1 MGMRRR
7 FPWLGLAA
15 ILAAATG
22 LSLAPVRAWAETDD
36 APGAVDKLPNP
47 PDKLPKPPKG
57 DRSRNIDFLFEA
69 LKAAPDDEIAKQVES
84 RIWAIWLASGSDTA
98 DLLMNRVKAAIA
110 AKDTTLAVQLLDSII
125 EIKPDYIEA
134 WNRRATLFFAMKDYG
149 RAMADI
155 REVLNREPRH
165 FGALAGLGMIL
176 EELGD
181 DKQALEA
188 FRKALA
194 VNPHMQKIPEQV
206 KTLTEKVEG
215 RDI

>member
-1 MGMRRR
+1 MRRR

-15 ILAAATG
+15 FLAAAAG
-22 LSLAPVRAWAETDD
+22 LGLAPAVAETDD
-36 APGAVDKLPNP
+36 APGTVDKLPNA

-57 DRSRNIDFLFEA
+57 DRARNIDFLFEA
-69 LKAAPDDEIAKQVES
+69 LKAAPDEDIAKQVES
-84 RIWAIWLASGSDTA
+84 RIWAIWLASGSDTT
-98 DLLMNRVKAAIA
+98 DLLMNRVKAAIE
-110 AKDTTLAVQLLDSII
+110 AKDTALAVQLLDSII

-134 WNRRATLFFAMKDYG
+134 WNRRATLFFSMKDYG
-149 RAMADI
+149 RAMTDI

-194 VNPHMQKIPEQV
+194 VNPHMKKIPDMV

>member
-1 MGMRRR
+1 MRRR

-15 ILAAATG
+15 ILAATAGFGFARTG
-22 LSLAPVRAWAETDD
+22 IAAEPDMPGSTDSQVP
-36 APGAVDKLPNP
+36 AA

-57 DRSRNIDFLFEA
+57 DRARNIDFLFEA

-84 RIWAIWLASGSDTA
+84 RIWAIWLASGSETA
-98 DLLMNRVKAAIA
+98 DLLMNRVKAAIE
-110 AKDTTLAVQLLDSII
+110 AKDTALAIQLLDSII

-134 WNRRATLFFAMKDYG
+134 WNRRATLFFSMKDYG
-149 RAMADI
+149 RAMTDI
-155 REVLNREPRH
+155 RQVLNREPRH

-194 VNPHMQKIPEQV
+194 VNPRMQKIPDLV

>member
-1 MGMRRR
+1 MRVR
-7 FPWLGLAA
+7 FPSGSLAA
-15 ILAAATG
+15 LVAAAA
-22 LSLAPVRAWAETDD
+22 LSLGPSVGQAQSPDQPEATN
-36 APGAVDKLPNP
+36 KLPNP
-47 PDKLPKPPKG
+47 PDKLPKAPKG
-57 DRSRNIDFLFEA
+57 DRTRNVDFLFDA
-69 LKAAPDDEIAKQVES
+69 LKAAPDADIAKQVEN

-98 DLLMNRVKAAIA
+98 DLLMSRVKGAIE
-110 AKDTTLAVQLLDSII
+110 AKDTKLAVQLLDSII
-125 EIKPDYIEA
+125 EIKPNYIEA
-134 WNRRATLFFAMKDYG
+134 WNRRATLFFALKDYG

-176 EELGD
+176 EEVGE
-181 DKQALEA
+181 DKLALDA
-188 FRKALA
+188 YRKALA

>member
-1 MGMRRR
+1 MRLR
-7 FPWLGLAA
+7 FPWAGVAA
-15 ILAAATG
+15 IAVAAAA
-22 LSLAPVRAWAETDD
+22 LSLAPAHSWAQTTEDPP
-36 APGAVDKLPNP
+36 AAIDKLPNP
-47 PDKLPKPPKG
+47 PDKLPKAPKG
-57 DRSRNIDFLFEA
+57 DRGRNIDFLFDA
-69 LKAAPDDEIAKQVES
+69 LKAAPDAEIAKQVEN

-98 DLLMNRVKAAIA
+98 DLLMSRVKAAIEG
-110 AKDTTLAVQLLDSII
+110 KDARLAIQLLGSII

-155 REVLNREPRH
+155 QEVLNREPRH

-176 EELGD
+176 EEVGEN
-181 DKQALEA
+181 KQALDA
-188 FRKALA
+188 YRKALA

-206 KTLTEKVEG
+206 KALSEKVEG

>member
-1 MGMRRR
+1 MRLR
-7 FPWLGLAA
+7 FPWAGVAA
-15 ILAAATG
+15 IAVAAAA
-22 LSLAPVRAWAETDD
+22 LSLAPAHAWAQTTEDPP
-36 APGAVDKLPNP
+36 AAIDKLPNP
-47 PDKLPKPPKG
+47 PDKLPKAPKG
-57 DRSRNIDFLFEA
+57 DRGRNIDFLFDA
-69 LKAAPDDEIAKQVES
+69 LKAAPDAEIAKQVEN

-98 DLLMNRVKAAIA
+98 DLLMSRVKAAIEG
-110 AKDTTLAVQLLDSII
+110 KDARLAIQLLGSII

-155 REVLNREPRH
+155 QEVLNREPRH

-176 EELGD
+176 EEVGEN
-181 DKQALEA
+181 KQALDA
-188 FRKALA
+188 YRKALA

-206 KTLTEKVEG
+206 KALSEKVEG

>member
-1 MGMRRR
+1 MRRR
-7 FPWLGLAA
+7 FPRLGLAA

-22 LSLAPVRAWAETDD
+22 LSLAPARAWAETDD

-84 RIWAIWLASGSDTA
+84 RIWAIWLASGSDTT
-98 DLLMNRVKAAIA
+98 DLLMNRVKAAIE
-110 AKDTTLAVQLLDSII
+110 AKDTALAIQLLDSII

-149 RAMADI
+149 RAMTDI

-194 VNPHMQKIPEQV
+194 VNPHMQRIPDQV

>member
-1 MGMRRR
+1 MRRR

-15 ILAAATG
+15 FLAAAAG
-22 LSLAPVRAWAETDD
+22 LGLAPAVAETDD
-36 APGAVDKLPNP
+36 APGTVDKLPNA

-57 DRSRNIDFLFEA
+57 DRARNIDFLFEA
-69 LKAAPDDEIAKQVES
+69 LKAAPDEDIAKQVEN
-84 RIWAIWLASGSDTA
+84 RIWAIWLASGSDTT
-98 DLLMNRVKAAIA
+98 DLLMNRVKAAIE
-110 AKDTTLAVQLLDSII
+110 AKDTALAVQLLDSII

-134 WNRRATLFFAMKDYG
+134 WNRRATLFFSMKDYG
-149 RAMADI
+149 RAMTDI

-181 DKQALEA
+181 DKQALDA

-194 VNPHMQKIPEQV
+194 VNPHMKKIPDMV

>member
-1 MGMRRR
+1 V
-7 FPWLGLAA
+7 
-15 ILAAATG
+15 AAAA
-22 LSLAPVRAWAETDD
+22 LSLGPSVGRAQSPDQPEATN
-36 APGAVDKLPNP
+36 KLPNP
-47 PDKLPKPPKG
+47 PDKLPKAPKG
-57 DRSRNIDFLFEA
+57 DRTRNVDFLFDA
-69 LKAAPDDEIAKQVES
+69 LKAAPDADIAKQVEN

-98 DLLMNRVKAAIA
+98 DLLMSRVKGAIE
-110 AKDTTLAVQLLDSII
+110 AKDTKLAVQLLDSII
-125 EIKPDYIEA
+125 EIKPNYIEA
-134 WNRRATLFFAMKDYG
+134 WNRRATLFFALKDYG

-176 EELGD
+176 EEVGE
-181 DKQALEA
+181 DKLALDA
-188 FRKALA
+188 YRKALA

>member
-1 MGMRRR
+1 M
-7 FPWLGLAA
+7 LGLAA
-15 ILAAATG
+15 ILAATMG
-22 LSLAPVRAWAETDD
+22 LGVTRTVIAAEPDM
-36 APGAVDKLPNP
+36 PGSTDKLPNP
-47 PDKLPKPPKG
+47 PEKLPKPLKG

-69 LKAAPDDEIAKQVES
+69 LKVAPDDDIAKQVEN

-98 DLLMNRVKAAIA
+98 DLLMTRVKGAIE
-110 AKDTTLAVQLLDSII
+110 AKDTNLAIQLLGSII

-134 WNRRATLFFAMKDYG
+134 WNRRATLFFGLKDYG

-155 REVLNREPRH
+155 REVLSREPRH

-181 DKQALEA
+181 DKQALDA
-188 FRKALA
+188 FRQALA
-194 VNPHMQKIPEQV
+194 VNPRMQKIPDHV
-206 KTLTEKVEG
+206 KALTEKVEG

>member
-1 MGMRRR
+1 MRLR
-7 FPWLGLAA
+7 FLFAGAAA
-15 ILAAATG
+15 IAIAAAA
-22 LSLAPVRAWAETDD
+22 LSLAPAPARAQTVDP
-36 APGAVDKLPNP
+36 PGTADKLPNP

-57 DRSRNIDFLFEA
+57 DRARNIDFLFDA
-69 LKAAPDDEIAKQVES
+69 LKAAPDAEIAKQVEN

-98 DLLMNRVKAAIA
+98 DLLMSRVKAAIE
-110 AKDTTLAVQLLDSII
+110 AKDTRLAIALLGSII
-125 EIKPDYIEA
+125 DIRPDYIEA
-134 WNRRATLFFAMKDYG
+134 WNRRATLFFALKDYG

-155 REVLNREPRH
+155 QEVLNREPRH

-176 EELGD
+176 EEVGE
-181 DKQALEA
+181 DKQALDA
-188 FRKALA
+188 YRKALA